1 MAQLT
6 FLLGSTAETE
16 SQASQACAEGGTDAP
31 QKLWP
36 EPGVCAATQP
46 QVTAKN
52 TGREHFEGMLMKE
65 GQWSRMAW
73 ELSDGGSV
81 FWNREDVQ
89 DLRPAKL

>member
-1 MAQLT
+1 MAQLS
-6 FLLGSTAETE
+6 FLLGSTAESE
-16 SQASQACAEGGTDAP
+16 SQASQAHGEGGTDSL

-36 EPGVCAATQP
+36 EPGVWEKTQP
-46 QVTAKN
+46 QVTAKK

-81 FWNREDVQ
+81 FRSREDVQ
-89 DLRPAKL
+89 DPRPAKL